1 MYIINNQYVIGGS
14 ESEEN
19 NSGYYLCRLSPCVI
33 EVCKDLFDSNKIYY
47 ISNIKNAKDKLNDY
61 LSEVKNKSEIE
72 DINKRIQD
80 MLDCINKTE
89 TWKSFNFSENDITN
103 LFENNISMN
112 LFQDNKKIPEIT
124 ISKSLFPLVTEKNVS
139 DLYYNITTDKEYN
152 ELIVSLDFPL
162 FQLYMVYKYID
173 IN

>member
-1 MYIINNQYVIGGS
+1 
-14 ESEEN
+14 
-19 NSGYYLCRLSPCVI
+19 
-33 EVCKDLFDSNKIYY
+33 
-47 ISNIKNAKDKLNDY
+47 
-61 LSEVKNKSEIE
+61 
-72 DINKRIQD
+72 
-80 MLDCINKTE
+80 
-89 TWKSFNFSENDITN
+89 
-103 LFENNISMN
+103 MN